1 MKTIGRDFGDVARKV
16 YATASGVLPNG
27 KPVAVNSD
35 GTVSVVA
42 STGSAVSVGSAVVF
56 DSGNTRYIGSTF
68 DSNSNK
74 VIIAYEDRSNSS
86 YGTVVV
92 GTVSGV
98 SISFGTAV
106 VFESASTRWISATFD
121 SNSNKVVIAYSDQ
134 GSGGAAGTA
143 IVGTVSGTG
152 ISFGSPAVFESSNV
166 VQTGTA
172 CTFDSN
178 ANKVVIAYSTP
189 SGVNLGRAVVATVSG
204 TNISFGSVA
213 TFQSAYVEYV
223 SIAFDSNV
231 NKVVVVY
238 RNNSNSGYG
247 TSAVGTISGTNI
259 SFGTPV
265 IFYSQ
270 NTQSNG
276 TTYDPIAEKIVIC
289 FKNQYFV
296 QGWAFVGTISGTS
309 ISFGANA
316 VFNSTVVYDVSVN
329 FDSRLNKVVVSYM
342 NNGGVSLSVGTISG
356 TTISFD
362 TAVSVTSTNGE
373 KFTATF
379 DSNSNRVVN
388 CLSASSNG
396 PAIVVKPGNLVVNL
410 TAENYIGM
418 SSGGVDFNIGP
429 EAFGSEVAFES
440 AATYFTASAYD
451 SNANKTV
458 VVYRDSGNSNYG
470 TAVVGTVN
478 PSNNSI
484 SFGTPV
490 VFEAANTSEIGIGF
504 DSNANKFVI
513 AYNDAG
519 NSGYG
524 TAIVGTVSGTNIS
537 FGTAVVF
544 QSTATYFS
552 KVVFDSN
559 SNKIVLAYKQDGT
572 GEKGTSRVGTISGTD
587 ISFGTAVVFVD
598 EKAMFLDATF
608 DSNSNKVVVG
618 FVTANSSDS
627 GAATVGTVSGTNISF
642 GSKVVFNSGAT
653 NTVRCAFDSTNNKV
667 VFAYRN
673 AGSSNVGTAI
683 VGTVSGTSISFGTAS
698 VFQASQT
705 TLTAVVYDP
714 EAKKV
719 IITYKDQATGSN
731 GTLIPGIVSGTSI
744 SFETKAV
751 FNVGSTED
759 ASASYDSGS
768 NKVVINYRDET
779 NSNYGTSIV
788 YQPAFDK
795 TVRGQVASGGA
806 VLVNTK
812 GAININ
818 QNALTAGQSY
828 FVQTDGTI
836 TTTAGTPSVF
846 AGTAVSAT
854 KLIVKG

>member
-16 YATASGVLPNG
+16 YATASGTLPNG
-27 KPVAVNSD
+27 RPVVVNSN
-35 GTVSVVA
+35 GTVSVIDNTSVTAVTFNDANSLDTSSVFDSNSNKVVVA
-42 STGSAVSVGSAVVF
+42 YKDVGDSQHGYAIVGTVSGSSISFGTEVKFESAVVSGIGIGF
-56 DSGNTRYIGSTF
+56 DSNLNKVLIVYKDEGNSFYGTSIVGTVSGTSISFGTPVVYSSATTSSQTATF

-74 VIIAYEDRSNSS
+74 IVVAYTAGAKVGTISGTGISYGSAATFTSSAASRIAMCFDSNSNKL
-86 YGTVVV
+86 VVSFRPQSDDQGYTAV
-92 GTVSGV
+92 GTVSGT

-106 VFESASTRWISATFD
+106 KFNAATTSSINNTFD
-121 SNSNKVVIAYSDQ
+121 SNSNKVVVAYDNDGNS
-134 GSGGAAGTA
+134 SYGTA
-143 IVGTVSGTG
+143 IVGTVSGTS
-152 ISFGSPAVFESSNV
+152 ISFGSPVVFKTAESNV
-166 VQTGTA
+166 TQNGAFNTETNTVVLSFAGAGGALAFIEGT
-172 CTFDSN
+172 
-178 ANKVVIAYSTP
+178 V
-189 SGVNLGRAVVATVSG
+189 
-204 TNISFGSVA
+204 
-213 TFQSAYVEYV
+213 
-223 SIAFDSNV
+223 
-231 NKVVVVY
+231 
-238 RNNSNSGYG
+238 
-247 TSAVGTISGTNI
+247 
-259 SFGTPV
+259 
-265 IFYSQ
+265 
-270 NTQSNG
+270 
-276 TTYDPIAEKIVIC
+276 
-289 FKNQYFV
+289 
-296 QGWAFVGTISGTS
+296 SGTS
-309 ISFGANA
+309 ISFGPE
-316 VFNSTVVYDVSVN
+316 FTVT
-329 FDSRLNKVVVSYM
+329 
-342 NNGGVSLSVGTISG
+342 GVAAGNP
-356 TTISFD
+356 
-362 TAVSVTSTNGE
+362 VTV
-373 KFTATF
+373 F
-379 DSNSNRVVN
+379 DSNAKKTVASTANNPGKSVVYTPG
-388 CLSASSNG
+388 SA
-396 PAIVVKPGNLVVNL
+396 PL